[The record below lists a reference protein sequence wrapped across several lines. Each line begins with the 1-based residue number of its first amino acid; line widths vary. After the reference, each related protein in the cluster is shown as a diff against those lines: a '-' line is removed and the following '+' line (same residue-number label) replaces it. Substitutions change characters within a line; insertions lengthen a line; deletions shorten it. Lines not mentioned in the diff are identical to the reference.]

1 MPGPFFYDFSDKAYT
16 ESLIRD
22 KMMEPDAA
30 TDINTALSYDEEQ
43 QALRIEPLNF
53 TKCDA
58 NRFIIW
64 APNKDIPVEDYP
76 VFAFKVKLGNP
87 KSTGPRLMAG
97 THTQFPSRFR
107 TDMVMDAYEETD
119 DWQVLFFD
127 GSGYGKLNDAYTGTW
142 AGAFLQLIAYNV
154 VPTEQD
160 VIYIKWLGSF
170 ANADEAYNFAGMENP
185 KAAYSLPD
193 PANKGTSPF
202 FWDLSRQEVVAAHAN
217 VTDGTE
223 VSFDPA
229 ESAMKLTVTDANKRG
244 RVILTP
250 GRFTLGVRNPME
262 QLHDAAELPLLAL
275 RVRRGRADMAGGWL
289 SFRTA
294 RSIEKYMARELN
306 SVDYAAA
313 ELRYPAGTEWQ
324 TLVLDL
330 SALSAVTDVY
340 AGDLSTLKLDMVAHG
355 GAEDGD
361 EVWVRWVG
369 AFATMEDVKATL
381 KAVDGVDE
389 EPTLLALGEAEF
401 AAAADKNSVTYN
413 ITNYADTPVT
423 LPEGLT
429 FPVTPKMSTPEAAAK
444 IDNSIAIATQTKIK
458 SDVALVSDYE
468 PEYGYKHHGGL
479 AWFKGKF
486 YASYSRGL
494 VGEDAPGQ
502 CMMVKS
508 SEDGLTWSE
517 PTVIGPSI
525 DTGYGWSA
533 NISGFLYSTGERLYA
548 YYMEHH
554 FTPENYTPEGK
565 WIVQLVRYLKTIRRV
580 CYTEDG
586 IHWSRP
592 EIIDIAANE
601 APRKSLTGRWFGG
614 AGGRLITA
622 DTPSGVN
629 WHSIGMSDAQ
639 RDTSRD
645 RGAILTECSWFQT
658 DDYVLHQMIRS
669 DTGMLWLCE
678 SFDNGASW
686 TNPEPSNFTAA
697 VSMPNFGRLPDG
709 RIYFVGGPDPRTRF
723 PLVLHVSED
732 GMLFDKGYILRDE
745 PYEMQSTGF
754 GKSGEYAY
762 PEVLIHGDYM
772 YVLYSKYKEV
782 MEITRVKLSD
792 IK

>member
-1 MPGPFFYDFSDKAYT
+1 MHGPFFYDFSDKAYT
-16 ESLIRD
+16 ESLIQS
-22 KMMEPDAA
+22 KVLETDAT
-30 TDINTALSYDEEQ
+30 TDMNTALSYDAAQ
-43 QALRIEPLNF
+43 QALRIEPTDF
-53 TKCDA
+53 TKADA
-58 NRFIIW
+58 DRFIIW
-64 APNKDIPVEDYP
+64 PPNKEIPVEDYP
-76 VFAFKVKLGNP
+76 VFAVKVKLNNP
-87 KSTGPRLMAG
+87 NHTAHQMMAG
-97 THTQFPSRFR
+97 THTQFPTRFR
-107 TDMVMDAYEETD
+107 TDMVVDPYQQTE

-127 GSGYGKLNDAYTGTW
+127 GTGYGKLNEAYTGTW
-142 AGAFLQLIAYNV
+142 AGFLLRMMAFNV
-154 VPTEQD
+154 IPTKED
-160 VIYIKWLGSF
+160 VFFIKWIGTF
-170 ANADEAYNFAGMENP
+170 ATADDAYAFAGMENP

-193 PANKGTSPF
+193 PAGKGVSPF
-202 FWDLSRQEVVAAHAN
+202 FWDLSREEVVAAHAN
-217 VTDGTE
+217 ITDGTA
-223 VSFDPA
+223 VSFDSA

-250 GRFTLGVRNPME
+250 GRFTLGIRNPME

-275 RVRRGRADMAGGWL
+275 RVKRSRADMAGGWL

-313 ELRYPAGTEWQ
+313 QLAYPAGTDWC
-324 TLVLDL
+324 TVVVDL
-330 SALSAVTDVY
+330 AALADITDAY
-340 AGDLSTLKLDMVAHG
+340 AGDLKTLKLDMIAHG
-355 GAEDGD
+355 GAEDD
-361 EVWVRWVG
+361 DAVWVRWVG
-369 AFATMEDVKATL
+369 AFATMADIKATQQ
-381 KAVDGVDE
+381 AVDGTDC
-389 EPTLLALGEAEF
+389 EPIRLAFDQDAV
-401 AAAADKNSVTYN
+401 ADKNAVTQN
-413 ITNYADTPVT
+413 IANYADTPIT
-423 LPEGLT
+423 LPEGVT
-429 FPVTPKMSTPEAAAK
+429 FPITPKMSTPEVAAK

-458 SDVALVSDYE
+458 SDVAIVSDYE

-486 YASYSRGL
+486 YASYSRGM

-508 SEDGLTWSE
+508 SEDGLNWSE

-554 FTPENYTPEGK
+554 FTPENYTPDGV
-565 WIVQLVRYLKTIRRV
+565 WIKQLVRYLKTIRRV
-580 CYTEDG
+580 TYTDDG

-592 EIIDIAANE
+592 EVIDIASNE

-614 AGGRLITA
+614 AGARLITA
-622 DTPSGVN
+622 DAPNGVN
-629 WHSIGMSDAQ
+629 WRPVGMSDAQ
-639 RDTSRD
+639 RNTSRD

-669 DTGMLWLCE
+669 DTGMLWLSE
-678 SFDNGASW
+678 SFDNGATW

-709 RIYFVGGPDPRTRF
+709 RIYFVGGPDPRNRY

-732 GMLFDKGYILRDE
+732 GLLFDKGYILRDE
-745 PYEMQSTGF
+745 PYQMKDMGF
-754 GKSGEYAY
+754 GKGGEYAY

-772 YVLYSKYKEV
+772 YVLYSKQKEV

-792 IK
+792 IQ